1 MGCGRSLRAR
11 HIKRGGPDADGGEVL
26 TWATRRP
33 LPYLVATVLG
43 AATAVGVV
51 AGFAHDHGRAVQER
65 DEAAQGVSTAV
76 TAIVD
81 GLEYRV
87 GSLRALFAASVDVR
101 PAEFRRFTHPLLA
114 GDHASAL
121 GWVTVVHERDRA
133 AFERA
138 QGGPIRSVRGGAIA
152 DAPIA
157 SAYSVVTHT
166 APDLRGTPTA
176 GIDMSTFSGQGIVMR
191 RAAWSGE
198 TQASAPVTLP
208 GIVDRGFV
216 IYAPSYRGGGDPPA
230 GAAARE
236 RAIAGYAVGVFRFD
250 ELRDALL
257 RGMPA
262 GGALSITTDGSQIV
276 AIGRPGPD
284 AVRRTMNIAGQR
296 WTLAVEPVG
305 HGGIGLG
312 WVAILLGVPLST
324 LLTLFIRQAVRAE
337 GAARQLARLR
347 QDERDALELANRT
360 LLDHLDELFVMHYDA
375 DLRVVRAEGALL
387 LRKGYVP
394 GELVGQLATDLA
406 PSPGPYDELLA
417 ALRSACAGE
426 HVSFDLDEPGSGKV
440 LWMQALP
447 LPADATGRCGAM
459 LVALDVTARAVAERA
474 RHSAEERFRRS
485 FEDAPVGMALLDGD
499 ARYLEV
505 NQALCDI
512 LGRGPAELV
521 GRSVSD
527 HTHPDDISGEDHH
540 VAELAAGH
548 VMRISFEK
556 RAVHGAGHSVWV
568 GVHATEIGAGAGEE
582 RMYLAQILDVTDQ
595 RRFEEQLQHMADH
608 DPLTGLENRR
618 AFERAVEAQ
627 LAHVR
632 RYGAEGA
639 LLVLDLDDFKAVNDT
654 LGHHT
659 GDELIMSVAD
669 VLRAEVRE
677 SDRVA
682 RLGGDEFAIL
692 LPKADET
699 QARAVAQKLVATI
712 REDRRILGGRAWT
725 TTASVGVAL
734 FTPTRDTAEQVL
746 VDADLAMYDAK
757 EAGRDGYAIFL
768 PGERAASRTQAR
780 LAWMDRI
787 RGALEED
794 RFTLLAQPILDLG
807 TGRVVHH
814 ELLLR
819 MIDPDG
825 DLVPPGSFLAIAER
839 FGLVADIDAWVC
851 RRAIRTLAE
860 HRGHD
865 LTLEVNLSGASIGSP
880 ELLET
885 IESEI
890 AAAGVDPRALIF
902 EITETAA
909 VSNIPRARAF
919 ADRLN
924 ALGCRFALD
933 DFGAGFGS
941 FYYLKHLPFD
951 FLKIDGEF
959 VRHCATSSVDRVII
973 SSLVRVASG
982 LGKRTIAEF
991 VDHQS
996 TIDTLR
1002 DLGVDM
1008 AQGYTI
1014 GRPAPLEHWLAEA
1027 GNPAPA
1033 PAQW

>member
-1 MGCGRSLRAR
+1 
-11 HIKRGGPDADGGEVL
+11 VL

-33 LPYLVATVLG
+33 LPYLVAFVLVAITAFG
-43 AATAVGVV
+43 AW
-51 AGFAHDHGRAVQER
+51 AGFAHDNSRSAREQA
-65 DEAAQGVSTAV
+65 DAARQTA
-76 TAIVD
+76 TAIDSIVA

-87 GSLRALFAASVDVR
+87 GSLRALFAASEDVR
-101 PAEFRRFTHPLLA
+101 PQEFVRFTRPLLI

-121 GWVTVVHERDRA
+121 GWATFVRQGDRA

-138 QGGPIRSVRGGAIA
+138 QGGPIRAVQGVGVVR
-152 DAPIA
+152 APVAPTYGVLTLI
-157 SAYSVVTHT
+157 
-166 APDLRGTPTA
+166 APDKVNPQGYHVD
-176 GIDMSTFSGQGIVMR
+176 ISTFTGQGIVMR
-191 RAAWSGE
+191 RAAWTG
-198 TQASAPVTLP
+198 TAQATAPVTIP
-208 GIVDRGFV
+208 GIIDRGFV
-216 IYAPSYRGGGDPPA
+216 IYAPSYRRAAAPPA
-230 GAAARE
+230 TVAARE
-236 RAIAGYAVGVFRFD
+236 QALLGYSLGLFRFA
-250 ELRDALL
+250 ELRVALE
-257 RGMPA
+257 RAVPA
-262 GGALSITTDGSQIV
+262 GTAVRVTTAGDEIV
-276 AIGRPGPD
+276 TIGDPGPN
-284 AVRRTMNIAGQR
+284 AVVRTIEVAGQHWR
-296 WTLAVEPVG
+296 LSVQPVG

-312 WVAILLGVPLST
+312 WLAVLLGIPLT
-324 LLTLFIRQAVRAE
+324 ALLTLFTRQTVRAE
-337 GAARQLARLR
+337 ASARELARLR
-347 QDERDALELANRT
+347 QDERDALEAANRT
-360 LLDHLDELFVMHYDA
+360 LLEHLDELFVIHYDG
-375 DLRVVRAEGALL
+375 DLRIVRAEGALL
-387 LRKGYVP
+387 KAKGYVP
-394 GELVGQLATDLA
+394 SELVGQLVRDIT
-406 PSPGPYDELLA
+406 PSPGPYDELLRALEA
-417 ALRSACAGE
+417 AREGE

-447 LPADATGRCGAM
+447 LPVDETGRRGAM

-485 FEDAPVGMALLDGD
+485 FEDAPVGMALLDGEG
-499 ARYLEV
+499 RYLEV

-512 LGRGPAELV
+512 LGREAPELV
-521 GRSVSD
+521 GSRLAD
-527 HTHPDDISGEDHH
+527 HTHPDDVSGEDHH
-540 VAELAAGH
+540 IAELLAGAT
-548 VMRISFEK
+548 VRSSFEK
-556 RAVHGAGHSVWV
+556 RAVHGAGRSVWV
-568 GVHATEIGAGAGEE
+568 GVHATEIGATDGADH
-582 RMYLAQILDVTDQ
+582 MYLAQILDVTDQ

-618 AFERAVEAQ
+618 AFERAVETQ

-669 VLRAEVRE
+669 VLRNEVRE

-692 LPKADET
+692 LPKADEA
-699 QARAVAQKLVATI
+699 QARAVAEKLVATI
-712 REDRRILGGRAWT
+712 REDRRIFGGRAWT

-757 EAGRDGYAIFL
+757 EAGRDGYAIYL

-794 RFTLLAQPILDLG
+794 RFTLLAQPILDLA
-807 TGRVVHH
+807 TDRVVHH

-819 MIDPDG
+819 MIDTDG
-825 DLVPPGSFLAIAER
+825 DLVPPGSFLSIAER
-839 FGLVADIDAWVC
+839 FGLVAEIDAWVC

-860 HRGHD
+860 HRGCG
-865 LTLEVNLSGASIGSP
+865 LTLEVNLSGASLGSP

-890 AAAGVDPRALIF
+890 AAAGVDPCALIF
-902 EITETAA
+902 EVTETAA

-959 VRHCATSSVDRVII
+959 VRHCATNSVDQVII
-973 SSLVRVASG
+973 SSLVRVAGG

-991 VDHQS
+991 VDNPA
-996 TIDTLR
+996 TIQTLR
-1002 DLGVDM
+1002 ELGVDM

-1014 GRPAPLEHWLAEA
+1014 GRPAPLERWLAEA
-1027 GNPAPA
+1027 AAPA
-1033 PAQW
+1033 RTQM